1 MAVTSR
7 WTRSRR
13 QIPMESGTS
22 LGLSMLAGIMMFTV
36 GTFHALVGI
45 AAIADDESTPFQPAN
60 YSIDINLTT
69 WGWIS
74 LCGGVILAVIGVAV
88 LLGKSWAYV
97 LALCV
102 TFLSALGTFAMLPR
116 EPLWSLVILA
126 FDALVLWALVTE
138 LGELD

>member
-1 MAVTSR
+1 MA
-7 WTRSRR
+7 
-13 QIPMESGTS
+13 SGTS
-22 LGLSMLAGIMMFTV
+22 LGLSMLAGILMFTV

-60 YSIDINLTT
+60 YSFDIDPTT
-69 WGWIS
+69 WGWIQ
-74 LCGGVILAVIGVAV
+74 LCGGVIVAVIGIAV

-102 TFLSALGTFAMLPR
+102 TVLSALGTFATLPT

>member
-1 MAVTSR
+1 MAVSSR
-7 WTRSRR
+7 WTPSRR
-13 QIPMESGTS
+13 QIPLAGGAS
-22 LGLSMLAGIMMFTV
+22 LGLSMLAGILMFTV
-36 GTFHALVGI
+36 GTFHVLGGI
-45 AAIADDESTPFQPAN
+45 AAIQDDESTPFQSAN
-60 YSIDINLTT
+60 YSFDMDLTT
-69 WGWIS
+69 WGWIQ

-97 LALCV
+97 FAMVV